1 MYDICGKMYPNIGML
16 HHFYPL
22 DSVSKSTQLPISGP
36 KVFRF
41 SLVGHSP
48 KHHIIFFHINN
59 RSYLAP
65 FPPIVDSSVR
75 YHNVLESSYEL
86 FNNEAHLTINII
98 KTLDNVFKM
107 HSISSEKSCNDMP
120 LAMFALLE
128 EISLGPRWE
137 TPVLPEFHSCRC
149 H

>member
-1 MYDICGKMYPNIGML
+1 MISVEKCIPIQECYIIFILLTLFLSPPNCR
-16 HHFYPL
+16 
-22 DSVSKSTQLPISGP
+22 SVVQKYLG
-36 KVFRF
+36 F

-98 KTLDNVFKM
+98 KTLDNVFNM
-107 HSISSEKSCNDMP
+107 HRISSEKSCNDMP
-120 LAMFALLE
+120 LATFVLLE

-137 TPVLPEFHSCRC
+137 TPVLPEFRSCRC